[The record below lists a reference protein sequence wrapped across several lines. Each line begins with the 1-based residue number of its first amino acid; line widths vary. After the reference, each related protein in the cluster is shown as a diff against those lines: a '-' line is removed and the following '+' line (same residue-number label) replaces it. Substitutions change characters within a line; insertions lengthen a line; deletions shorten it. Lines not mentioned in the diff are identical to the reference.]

1 MVRWLCFAS
10 CSAFDFRLSL
20 PLYARPRGKC
30 IFNILRVY
38 IVTSMDLRA
47 FAFAFAFEPRLRNR
61 LLPLPL
67 LLETIERSALAFA
80 LSFSAGHVGAGRA
93 GGGALQDGIGRDAV
107 VGAGLPGERR
117 VRWGSGHRHR
127 KLQRFQHLR
136 KGGRYAP
143 LSVFGRRF

>member
-20 PLYARPRGKC
+20 PLYAWPRGKC

-38 IVTSMDLRA
+38 IMTSMDLR
-47 FAFAFAFEPRLRNR
+47 AFAFAFEPRLRNR

-117 VRWGSGHRHR
+117 EMGLWP
-127 KLQRFQHLR
+127 Q
-136 KGGRYAP
+136 AP
-143 LSVFGRRF
+143 QTAAFSTSEKRGKVCSAIRVW